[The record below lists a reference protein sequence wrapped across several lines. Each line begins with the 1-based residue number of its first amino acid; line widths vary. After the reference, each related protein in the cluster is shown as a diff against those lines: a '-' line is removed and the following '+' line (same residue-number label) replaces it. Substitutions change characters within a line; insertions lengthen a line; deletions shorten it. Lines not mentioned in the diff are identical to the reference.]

1 MQLYSEER
9 IRILWNPLN
18 EGQTG
23 FFSITLLLGRY
34 QKINQQLDVS
44 KGKRNQYRIVK
55 HTDIHTT
62 LIIMRTNLNYPIKAC
77 ETEHNHM

>member
-1 MQLYSEER
+1 MQLNKNSLESCQDF
-9 IRILWNPLN
+9 LN

-23 FFSITLLLGRY
+23 FFSITWLLGRY

-62 LIIMRTNLNYPIKAC
+62 LIIMRTKSELSYKS
-77 ETEHNHM
+77 M

>member
-1 MQLYSEER
+1 MRGKQV
-9 IRILWNPLN
+9 
-18 EGQTG
+18 
-23 FFSITLLLGRY
+23 FFSITWLLGRY
-34 QKINQQLDVS
+34 QKINQQLVS